1 MATIG
6 PYTGLTFRATIDIP
20 DLFMT
25 LGGTVF
31 GWGPVDGFPQPPEKF
46 DFTIGELSADGNW
59 YKAGTNAMVNKDRLN
74 EYIELGYLVRVS
86 KDGDGFEERVSRLE
100 TID

>member
-1 MATIG
+1 MATLG
-6 PYTGLTFRATIDIP
+6 SYTGLTFRALIDIP

-31 GWGPVDGFPQPPEKF
+31 GWGPVDGHPQPPESF
-46 DFTIGELSADGNW
+46 DFTIGELSGDGNW

-74 EYIELGYLVRVS
+74 EYIELGYLVRII
-86 KDGDGFEERVSRLE
+86 KDGDGFEPKVSRLDGVE
-100 TID
+100 